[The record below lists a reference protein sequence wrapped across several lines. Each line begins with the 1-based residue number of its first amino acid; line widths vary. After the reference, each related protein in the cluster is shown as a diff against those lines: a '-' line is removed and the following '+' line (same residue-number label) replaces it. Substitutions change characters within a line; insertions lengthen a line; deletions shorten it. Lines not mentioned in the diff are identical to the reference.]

1 MHYTILG
8 DDLQTVEIRLD
19 PREAVLAEA
28 GAMVMMDGGIRMEA
42 VFGDASQRSLIGKL
56 FSAGKRLLVGESLF
70 MTLFEN
76 RTDAPQSVYFG
87 APYPGK
93 VVPVRLAEMGG
104 ALICQ
109 KDAFLCATPD
119 TRINIVFRKRIRVGL
134 FGGEGFILEKLE
146 GNGLAFIHASGTII
160 ERTLAAGEVVE
171 VDTGCVVAFSPGVD
185 YDVHFVRGI
194 RNMLFGGE
202 GIFLARLRGPG
213 RIWVQS
219 LPFSRL
225 AGRIVRHSSGGKG
238 EGSVL
243 GRVWD
248 VIGGDS

>member
-1 MHYTILG
+1 MEYSILG
-8 DDLQTVEIRLD
+8 DDLQTVEILLT
-19 PREAVLAEA
+19 PGEAMLAEA
-28 GAMVMMDGGIRMEA
+28 GAMVMMDLGIHMKA
-42 VFGDASQRSLIGKL
+42 ILGDASQQSMLGKI

-76 RTDAPQSVYFG
+76 RGSIPQRVYFG

-93 VVPVRLAEMGG
+93 VIPIRLSKLGG

-119 TRINIVFRKRIRVGL
+119 TQINIVFRKRIRVGL
-134 FGGEGFILEKLE
+134 FGGEGFILERLE
-146 GNGLAFIHASGTII
+146 GQGLAFIHASGTII
-160 ERTLAAGEVVE
+160 HRQLDSGESVE

-202 GIFLARLRGPG
+202 GVFLARLRGPG
-213 RIWVQS
+213 HIWVQS

-225 AGRIVRHSSGGKG
+225 AGRIVRYSGGGKG
-238 EGSVL
+238 EGSIL
-243 GRVWD
+243 GKVWD
-248 VIGGDS
+248 LVDGDS